1 MRRRTLMPFMCFL
14 ILSAEIYILSPF
26 FSLIA
31 AQIDAFLSG
40 AEVNKNPRKAL

>member
-1 MRRRTLMPFMCFL
+1 MIPLMYFL
-14 ILSAEIYILSPF
+14 IFVAEISNLSSF